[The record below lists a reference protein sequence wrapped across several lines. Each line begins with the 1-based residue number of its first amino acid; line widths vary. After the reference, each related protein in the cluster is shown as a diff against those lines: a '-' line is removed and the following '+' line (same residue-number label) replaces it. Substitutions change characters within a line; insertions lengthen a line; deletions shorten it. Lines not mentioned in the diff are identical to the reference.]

1 MPLTNRKVWLA
12 IGDPAGDLERQVYSA

>member
-12 IGDPAGDLERQVYSA
+12 IGDPAGDLERQVSSA